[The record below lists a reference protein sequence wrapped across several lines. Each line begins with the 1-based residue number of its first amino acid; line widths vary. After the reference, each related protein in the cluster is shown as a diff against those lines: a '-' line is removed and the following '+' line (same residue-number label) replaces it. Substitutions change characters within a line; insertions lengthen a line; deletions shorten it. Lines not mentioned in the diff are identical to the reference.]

1 MDNNFKGAPMRASV
15 YSTSSS
21 RRREA
26 QDEYQMGLAF
36 YRKKQWKMA
45 ARHFGQA
52 DHRAG
57 HDDVYMHLYL
67 SYQGLCQVLSGDISG
82 LNLCRHAASMETLQ
96 SGVFLN
102 LAIAELKLRH
112 RKRACSA
119 IRLGLG
125 LDPRHAGLLKLRSR
139 IGVRRTPCL
148 MFLSRNNLLNRWLG
162 RMTYQRLA
170 AAH

>member
-1 MDNNFKGAPMRASV
+1 MRASV
-15 YSTSSS
+15 YPTPRS

-26 QDEYQMGLAF
+26 HDEYQMGLAF
-36 YRKKQWKMA
+36 YQKKQWKTA

-52 DHRAG
+52 DRKAG
-57 HDDVYMHLYL
+57 HDDVYMHLYM

-82 LNLCRHAASMETLQ
+82 LNLCRHAASMEVLQ
-96 SGVFLN
+96 PAVFLN
-102 LAIAELKLRH
+102 LAVAELQLRH

-125 LDPRHAGLLKLRSR
+125 LDPKHAGLLKLRNR

-148 MFLSRNNLLNRWLG
+148 LFLSRNNLLNKWLG
-162 RMTYQRLA
+162 RATYQPFPTA
-170 AAH
+170 Q

>member
-1 MDNNFKGAPMRASV
+1 MSASV
-15 YSTSSS
+15 YPNSTL

-26 QDEYQMGLAF
+26 QDEYQLGLAF
-36 YRKKQWKMA
+36 YQKKQWKTA

-52 DHRAG
+52 DQKAG
-57 HDDVYMHLYL
+57 HDDVYMHLYM

-82 LNLCRHAASMETLQ
+82 LNLCRYAASMETLQ
-96 SGVFLN
+96 SEVFRN

-125 LDPRHAGLLKLRSR
+125 LDPKHAGLLKLRTS

-148 MFLSRNNLLNRWLG
+148 LFLSRNNLLNKWLG
-162 RMTYQRLA
+162 RITHQRLST
-170 AAH
+170 AH